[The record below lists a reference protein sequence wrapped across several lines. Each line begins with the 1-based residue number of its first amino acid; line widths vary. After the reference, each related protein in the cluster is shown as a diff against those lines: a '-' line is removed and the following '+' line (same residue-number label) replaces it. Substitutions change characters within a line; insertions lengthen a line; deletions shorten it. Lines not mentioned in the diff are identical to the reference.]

1 MKIAVT
7 AGAVLLASLLIA
19 ACGVGGGGGGDE
31 GAIEDLMEGFFQS
44 FQDGDAEQL
53 ASVFSAECGDMKE
66 AADAAIEELRTVGE
80 SVQFDV
86 IGVDIQN
93 LEENAAEVL
102 PEGFVII
109 DGEKGSLA
117 GEEEEYAQVVKEGG
131 EWKLA
136 DCTLFD

>member
-7 AGAVLLASLLIA
+7 AVAVLLAGLLTA
-19 ACGVGGGGGGDE
+19 ACGGGGDK

-53 ASVFSAECGDMKE
+53 ASLFSADCADMKE
-66 AADAAIEELRTVGE
+66 AATAAIEELRTVGE

-86 IGVDIQN
+86 TGVDIQN
-93 LEENAAEVL
+93 LEETSAEVL
-102 PEGFVII
+102 PLGFVII

-117 GEEEEYAQVVKEGG
+117 GEEEEYAQVVKEEG
-131 EWKLA
+131 EWKIA